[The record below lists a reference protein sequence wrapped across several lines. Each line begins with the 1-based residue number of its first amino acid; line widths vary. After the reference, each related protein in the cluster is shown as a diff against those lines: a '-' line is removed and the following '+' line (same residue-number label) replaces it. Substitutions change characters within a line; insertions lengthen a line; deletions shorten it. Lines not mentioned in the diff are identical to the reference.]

1 MQGGDEA
8 RQACTTQGEIGF
20 PCLPAETLQ
29 DRNGIVTDAVNRK
42 KDSIGAAYDP
52 CEQPLTFLHATIMV
66 QKFSLHLLNK
76 GPNALDMPLAPPDVQ
91 ESSPLEMGGEGL
103 LALHLST
110 LWRRELRFGSG

>member
-91 ESSPLEMGGEGL
+91 ESSTLEMGGEWL
-103 LALHLST
+103 LALHIRT
-110 LWRRELRFGSG
+110 L